1 MHDKATLEQSVDGLI
16 RQIKLAVAPDSEE
29 MIEVEHEEERLD
41 FSVKDLRDELDRLKS
56 EQEPAVSSTTALKT
70 AGQPAK
76 VPAVVPRLPDGCLV
90 SSSMEELLE
99 QLTTGTSSRVG
110 FLGMGGIGK
119 TVISTWL
126 VRHDNVRE
134 KFDESTSRTQMPVPV
149 LRPLLLAC
157 GTVPNESSI
166 ANEWLSQLFGLRWAK
181 PRRWSTFKA
190 VYSNSLP
197 AVRSLTNQWNTA
209 PKLYSRR

>member
-1 MHDKATLEQSVDGLI
+1 MPVMMAPEYRASGWLGLLTAGSLWTPMHDKATLEQSVDGLV

-56 EQEPAVSSTTALKT
+56 EQQPAVSNMTALKA

-134 KFDESTSRTQMPVPV
+134 KFDESTSRTQMPVCASP
-149 LRPLLLAC
+149 P
-157 GTVPNESSI
+157 
-166 ANEWLSQLFGLRWAK
+166 
-181 PRRWSTFKA
+181 
-190 VYSNSLP
+190 SLC
-197 AVRSLTNQWNTA
+197 SWNGA
-209 PKLYSRR
+209 

>member
-1 MHDKATLEQSVDGLI
+1 MMAPDYTASGWLGLLTAGSLWTPMHDKATLEQSVDGLV
-16 RQIKLAVAPDSEE
+16 RQIKLAIAPDSEE
-29 MIEVEHEEERLD
+29 MIEVEHEEAPD
-41 FSVKDLRDELDRLKS
+41 FSAKDLRDELDRLKS

-134 KFDESTSRTQMPVPV
+134 KFDESTSRTQMPVCASPPY
-149 LRPLLLAC
+149 LC
-157 GTVPNESSI
+157 S
-166 ANEWLSQLFGLRWAK
+166 
-181 PRRWSTFKA
+181 
-190 VYSNSLP
+190 
-197 AVRSLTNQWNTA
+197 WNGA
-209 PKLYSRR
+209 